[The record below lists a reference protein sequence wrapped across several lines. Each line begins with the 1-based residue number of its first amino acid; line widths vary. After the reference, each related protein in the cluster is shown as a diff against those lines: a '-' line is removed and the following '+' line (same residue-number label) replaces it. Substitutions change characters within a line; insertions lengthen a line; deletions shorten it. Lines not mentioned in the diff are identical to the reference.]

1 MKIDTLLF
9 PWLKLLSIGVF
20 AGIVGL
26 SPCRADVVTDWNA
39 ELMSAIRSTSQNP
52 PRASRQMAML
62 HLTIYDAINGIQRT
76 HTPYHVS
83 AMAPA
88 GASPAAA
95 ASAAAKTIIDALY
108 AGAGHAN
115 NATVRANA
123 LVRHTADLAAIP
135 DGAGETDGVVWGTG
149 VANAMLSLRATDH
162 SSDVVTYNVPPAP
175 GIWRPA
181 PPANAAALLPHWPM
195 VTPFGLVSGAQ
206 IRPQMPVALT
216 GAAYAMEWA
225 QTRDYGSSTSTLR
238 TADQSEIALFWA
250 DGGGTETPPG
260 HWMRIARTASAAQ
273 GLSVEQNARL
283 FALLGICLADAAIAC
298 WDCKYAT
305 NYWRPITAIREADT
319 DNNPATTPDPAWTSF
334 IATPP
339 FPEYTSGHSTFS
351 RSAATTLAKFFGTD
365 AISFTIGSDDL
376 PGVARTYPGFS
387 AAADESGI
395 SRIYGGIH
403 FQSGNIAGQSCGHL
417 LATFAWDNYLQPIGE
432 LQFTLLNKSNTAA
445 DLRFNVIPGR
455 SYRLEASSDLST
467 WTQLAILTSS
477 SNSATYSDVK
487 PPDGKRFYKASLLP

>member
-1 MKIDTLLF
+1 MKLETF
-9 PWLKLLSIGVF
+9 FFSRLKMLSAGVF
-20 AGIVGL
+20 AGMVGL
-26 SPCRADVVTDWNA
+26 TPCRADVVTDWNS
-39 ELMSAIRSTSQNP
+39 ELMSGIRSTSQNP

-62 HLTIYDAINGIQRT
+62 HLAIYDAVNGIQRT

-95 ASAAAKTIIDALY
+95 VSAASHTIIDALY

-123 LVRHTADLAAIP
+123 LIRHTVDLAAIP
-135 DGAGETDGVVWGTG
+135 GGASKTDGVTWGNG
-149 VANAMLSLRATDH
+149 VAQAILNLRATDH
-162 SSDVVTYNVPPAP
+162 SSDVVAYNVPPAP
-175 GIWRPA
+175 GIWRPT
-181 PPANAAALLPHWPM
+181 PPANATALLPNWPI

-225 QTRDYGSSTSTLR
+225 QTKDYGSSTSTLR
-238 TADQSEIALFWA
+238 TVDQSEIALFWA

-260 HWMRIARTASAAQ
+260 HWMRIARTVSAAQ
-273 GLSVEQNARL
+273 GLSLQENARL
-283 FALLGICLADAAIAC
+283 FALLGISLADAAIAC

-305 NYWRPITAIREADT
+305 NYWRPLTAIREADT
-319 DNNPATTPDPAWTSF
+319 DNNPATTADPAWTSF

-351 RSAATTLAKFFGTD
+351 RSAATILAKFFGTD
-365 AISFTIGSDDL
+365 AISFSSGSDGL
-376 PGVARTYPGFS
+376 PGVTRTYPGFS

-403 FQSGNIAGQSCGHL
+403 FQSANIAGQSCGHL
-417 LATFAWDNYLQPIGE
+417 LATFAWDNYLQPIGD
-432 LQFTLLNKSNTAA
+432 LKFTLLNKSHTAA

-455 SYRLEASSDLST
+455 SYRLDASSDLST
-467 WTQLAILTSS
+467 WTQLAILTSA
-477 SNSATYSDVK
+477 SNSAAYVDVN